1 MANCIVGEEM
11 ILSEPTTYSDDYRV
25 LIMVEAWILDD
36 VQLKELM
43 DKYPELKKMV
53 RKAALRLAFRLN
65 VRNVLY
71 HKYVK
76 TRHKSSESLPINMT

>member
-1 MANCIVGEEM
+1 MANCAVGEEM
-11 ILSEPTTYSDDYRV
+11 ILSQPKTYSDDYRV

-36 VQLKELM
+36 YQLKELM

-65 VRNVLY
+65 IRRVLY
-71 HKYVK
+71 H
-76 TRHKSSESLPINMT
+76 NM